1 MAQAPTAK
9 VTVSIQFCGGWG
21 YGPKFRAA
29 RDLLVQKYGDKI
41 DVVSIQDAN
50 VTGNFEIKV
59 NGVLVHSKKTKGHA
73 FLHDNKDQQVVV
85 YKAIDDA
92 LKG

>member
-1 MAQAPTAK
+1 MAQAPKSK
-9 VTVSIQFCGGWG
+9 VSVSIQFCGGWG